1 MADIKHPLLMQGLDL
16 ATVLASSIGT
26 NQHFDLEQQRGD
38 LIGVDFVPFDHQ
50 FVGSDLTG
58 KQIDVTVG
66 GQQIIRNG
74 AFIEY
79 YGNSGTSLERKELPV
94 PIKQHGG
101 QTLTAR
107 ITNNNA
113 GQPAQGQLAVFYEN
127 PYDTGDL
134 NFDVNYTDSLT
145 LKKETFIFNMA
156 AGASTVG
163 NGGQFTVA
171 RGYGNVVG
179 IQVQPTSTLV
189 PIVDTRLCK
198 FDLKLN
204 GVEYMKNVVLFWFQN
219 QVIRRFGIFPVD
231 MYPSSTN
238 QLIIDN
244 SANGDAVEI
253 AVTLFFKG

>member
-1 MADIKHPLLMQGLDL
+1 MQGLDL
-16 ATVLASSIGT
+16 DAVAVSTVGN

-38 LIGVDFVPFDHQ
+38 IIGVDFVPFDHQ
-50 FVGSDLTG
+50 LVGSDLTG
-58 KQIDVTVG
+58 KQIEVAVG
-66 GQQIIRNG
+66 GQQIIKNG

-94 PIKQHGG
+94 PILQHGG

-113 GQPAQGQLAVFYEN
+113 GQIAEGQLAVFYEN
-127 PYDTGDL
+127 PYDTGNL
-134 NFDVNYTDSLT
+134 NFDVNYPDSLT

-156 AGASTVG
+156 AGSTTIG
-163 NGGQFTVA
+163 NAGQFTIA
-171 RGYGNVVG
+171 RGYGNVIG

-189 PIVDTRLCK
+189 PVVDTRLCK

-204 GVEYMKNVVLFWFQN
+204 GVEYMKNVMLFWFQN
-219 QVIRRFGIFPVD
+219 QVIRRFGIFPVNLA
-231 MYPSSTN
+231 PSSTN
-238 QLIIDN
+238 QLMIDN